1 MSDALKS
8 VSIFALALL
17 VCSVSSTAL
26 AQTQND
32 YFKRFDHNGDGK
44 VSLDEFQLNMG
55 FAFDQMDK
63 NRDGILQSDEQV
75 IPNAKQV
82 TRDQHRERIAQ
93 QFRKQD
99 QNKDG
104 FLNKIELLSP
114 PRR

>member
-1 MSDALKS
+1 MSDALKP
-8 VSIFALALL
+8 VPIFGLALL
-17 VCSVSSTAL
+17 VCSASSTAF

-32 YFKRFDHNGDGK
+32 YFKRFDHNGDNK
-44 VSLDEFQLNMG
+44 ISLDEFQINMG

-75 IPNAKQV
+75 IPNAKQL
-82 TRDQHRERIAQ
+82 TREQHRTRIAE

-104 FLNKIELLSP
+104 FLSKIELLSP